1 MVERFLLYGID
12 VLADGASVNQG
23 VERAVQIFAHMA
35 DTQFAIRYYAVM
47 GAQVAAHTILSDLL
61 VKRSLFHLFFHFL
74 PNLNRIPVVIQP
86 EMAAPARRKHL
97 TKR

>member
-1 MVERFLLYGID
+1 MVERFLLYRID
-12 VLADGASVNQG
+12 VLADGATVNQG
-23 VERAVQIFAHMA
+23 VERAVEILAHMA
-35 DTQFAIRYYAVM
+35 NAQFAVRYNAVM
-47 GAQVAAHTILSDLL
+47 GAQVAAHAILSYLL
-61 VKRSLFHLFFHFL
+61 VKRSLFHTVIYFL